1 MSRSRS
7 VNRFQRFLAK
17 QHRRVLKKFR
27 DTETPKDILLLRFKH
42 KKEELQGT

>member
-7 VNRFQRFLAK
+7 FNRFQRFLAK

-27 DTETPKDILLLRFKH
+27 DTETPKDVLLSRFKER
-42 KKEELQGT
+42 KTELQGT

>member
-7 VNRFQRFLAK
+7 ENRFHRFIAK

-27 DTETPKDILLLRFKH
+27 DTETPKDILLARFKQR
-42 KKEELQGT
+42 KEELQGT

>member
-7 VNRFQRFLAK
+7 FNRFQRFLAK

-27 DTETPKDILLLRFKH
+27 DTETPKDILLFRFKQR
-42 KKEELQGT
+42 KEELQGT